1 VRDPKKNICRYHPSD
16 HYARAGKNYEQQP
29 LPVTRQEFENRSMLY
44 HILEDM
50 KAFIDIKKDFIKDKI
65 VY

>member
-1 VRDPKKNICRYHPSD
+1 METLLSELETLH
-16 HYARAGKNYEQQP
+16 HYYEQQP

-50 KAFIDIKKDFIKDKI
+50 KAFLDIKKDFITAR
-65 VY
+65 

>member
-1 VRDPKKNICRYHPSD
+1 METLLSELERLH
-16 HYARAGKNYEQQP
+16 HYYEQQP

-50 KAFIDIKKDFIKDKI
+50 KAFLDIKKDFITAR
-65 VY
+65 